1 MWTNGRASGEALQG
15 ISLQGPVTA
24 VINSSSVP
32 STKQSFSLQP
42 TIDEPPEL
50 KTSYAN
56 VTLAG
61 EHLAQSML
69 QLAFLDQPP
78 F

>member
-1 MWTNGRASGEALQG
+1 M
-15 ISLQGPVTA
+15 SLEGPVTA
-24 VINSSSVP
+24 VINSSTVP

-42 TIDEPPEL
+42 SVDQPPAL

-61 EHLAQSML
+61 DHLALNMVHLLCQDRQLLLLL
-69 QLAFLDQPP
+69 QRGSLL
-78 F
+78 